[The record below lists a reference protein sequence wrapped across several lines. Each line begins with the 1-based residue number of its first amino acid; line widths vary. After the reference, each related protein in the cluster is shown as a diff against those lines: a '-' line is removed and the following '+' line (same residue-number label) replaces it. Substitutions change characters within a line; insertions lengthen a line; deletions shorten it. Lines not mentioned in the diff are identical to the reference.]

1 MVAAGLLAK
10 KAVEKG
16 LTVPPHV
23 KTSLAP
29 GSRVVT
35 DYFEK
40 AGLDTYLEK
49 VGFYTVGY
57 GCTTCIGNSGPLPEP
72 IADAVKKSD
81 LVVAG
86 VLSGNRNFEGRIN
99 PDVKANYLASP
110 PLVVAYA
117 LAGTTDI
124 DFEKQPIGAGTE
136 RLARLPARH
145 LADARRSA
153 SASSTQCV
161 LPEMFE
167 EAIRRRLEQE
177 PQVERHQN
185 ERRRAVRLGSGQHLH
200 SGAAVLD
207 RPRRRTGPDQADHRR
222 ALPRRRSAIR

>member
-16 LTVPPHV
+16 LKVPPHV

-35 DYFEK
+35 DYFDK
-40 AGLDTYLEK
+40 AGLDEVSRRRRLLHRRLRLHDLHRQQRPAARADLA
-49 VGFYTVGY
+49 GRSRG
-57 GCTTCIGNSGPLPEP
+57 TTSW
-72 IADAVKKSD
+72 SS
-81 LVVAG
+81 G

-124 DFEKQPIGAGTE
+124 DFDKRADRRGQERRAG
-136 RLARLPARH
+136 LPARH

-153 SASSTQCV
+153 GGRRPVRAARDV
-161 LPEMFE
+161 R
-167 EAIRRRLEQE
+167 EAVRRRLGQE
-177 PQVERHQN
+177 PEVERDQD
-185 ERRRAVRLGSGQHLH
+185 ERRRALRMGPGEHVHP
-200 SGAAVLD
+200 GAAVPG
-207 RPRRRTGPDQADHRR
+207 RPHAGSR
-222 ALPRRRSAIR
+222 ARSSRSAAPAAWRRSATR

>member
-35 DYFEK
+35 DYFDK
-40 AGLDTYLEK
+40 AGLDKYLDK

-72 IADAVKKSD
+72 ISAGRQEERPRRRRRALRQSQLRRPHQPGCEGQLPRQPAAGRRLRPGRHDRHRLRERADRRGQGRP
-81 LVVAG
+81 AG
-86 VLSGNRNFEGRIN
+86 L
-99 PDVKANYLASP
+99 P
-110 PLVVAYA
+110 P
-117 LAGTTDI
+117 
-124 DFEKQPIGAGTE
+124 
-136 RLARLPARH
+136 RH

-153 SASSTQCV
+153 SGRRPVRAARDV
-161 LPEMFE
+161 R
-167 EAIRRRLEQE
+167 EAVRQRLEQE
-177 PQVERHQN
+177 PEVERHQD
-185 ERRRAVRLGSGQHLH
+185 ERRRALRMG
-200 SGAAVLD
+200 
-207 RPRRRTGPDQADHRR
+207 RRRAPTSRS
-222 ALPRRRSAIR
+222 RRSSSTSRRSRARSSRFAAPAAWPRSATR